1 MIHATAAKSDGVL
14 SVTCRADTIELPY
27 ICFDL
32 IECRVTTRKE
42 GSVSVL
48 EDVLEEEYAR
58 SSRLLGLMEQ
68 EIGLLPKGSIRMR
81 NIKGHEY
88 CYLNYRVGDKVKS
101 DYVPASEVDELRAKI
116 ERRRSLAAAIREQ
129 KRSQKQIIRALGRV
143 PNVD

>member
-1 MIHATAAKSDGVL
+1 MHAAATEHGGRV
-14 SVTCRADTIELPY
+14 SVTCRANMLELPY
-27 ICFDL
+27 KL
-32 IECRVTTRKE
+32 LNLLECRVTTRKG
-42 GSVSVL
+42 GSMSVL

-58 SSRLLGLMEQ
+58 SSRLLDLMEQ

-101 DYVPASEVDELRAKI
+101 DYVPTAEVDELRAKI
-116 ERRRSLAAAIREQ
+116 ERRRALAAAIREQ

-143 PNVD
+143 PDVD

>member
-1 MIHATAAKSDGVL
+1 M
-14 SVTCRADTIELPY
+14 
-27 ICFDL
+27 
-32 IECRVTTRKE
+32 
-42 GSVSVL
+42 SVL

-101 DYVPASEVDELRAKI
+101 DYVPAADVDELQAKI
-116 ERRRSLAAAIREQ
+116 ERRRALTAAIKEQ

-143 PNVD
+143 PDVARRPSSLADQSPVPVEQEGTDSIVSYGNVAGHWGKTHPQTL

>member
-1 MIHATAAKSDGVL
+1 MHAAVAEQGSSE
-14 SVTCRADTIELPY
+14 SVTCRADIFELPY
-27 ICFDL
+27 IYHSL
-32 IECRVTTRKE
+32 IECRVTTQE
-42 GSVSVL
+42 GGTMSVL

-101 DYVPASEVDELRAKI
+101 DYVPAAEVDELRAKI
-116 ERRRSLAAAIREQ
+116 ERRRALAAAIKEQ
-129 KRSQKQIIRALGRV
+129 KQSQKQIIRALGRV
-143 PNVD
+143 PYVD

>member
-1 MIHATAAKSDGVL
+1 MHAAATEHDGRL
-14 SVTCRADTIELPY
+14 SVTCRADTFELPY
-27 ICFDL
+27 KLLNL
-32 IECRVTTRKE
+32 IECRVTTQ
-42 GSVSVL
+42 GGGAMYVL

-101 DYVPASEVDELRAKI
+101 DYVPAAEVDELRAKI
-116 ERRRSLAAAIREQ
+116 ERRRTLAAAIKEQ
-129 KRSQKQIIRALGRV
+129 KQYQKQIIRALGRV
-143 PNVD
+143 PYVD

>member
-1 MIHATAAKSDGVL
+1 MHAAAAEQGDGI
-14 SVTCRADTIELPY
+14 SVTCRADMLELPY
-27 ICFDL
+27 KLFNL
-32 IECRVTTRKE
+32 LECRVTTRKG
-42 GSVSVL
+42 GSMSVL

-58 SSRLLGLMEQ
+58 SSRLLDLMEQ

-101 DYVPASEVDELRAKI
+101 DYVPTAEVDELRAKI
-116 ERRRSLAAAIREQ
+116 ERRRALAAAIREQ

-143 PNVD
+143 PDVD

>member
-1 MIHATAAKSDGVL
+1 MIHAAAAESDGVL

-27 ICFDL
+27 ICSDL
-32 IECRVTTRKE
+32 IECRVTTQ
-42 GSVSVL
+42 GGDSVSVL

-101 DYVPASEVDELRAKI
+101 DYVPAAEVDELRAKI
-116 ERRRSLAAAIREQ
+116 ERRRALAAAIREQ
-129 KRSQKQIIRALGRV
+129 KRSQKQTIRALGRV
-143 PNVD
+143 PDVD

>member
-1 MIHATAAKSDGVL
+1 M
-14 SVTCRADTIELPY
+14 
-27 ICFDL
+27 
-32 IECRVTTRKE
+32 
-42 GSVSVL
+42 SVL

-101 DYVPASEVDELRAKI
+101 DYVPAAEVDELQAKI
-116 ERRRSLAAAIREQ
+116 ERRRAAIREQ
-129 KRSQKQIIRALGRV
+129 KQSQKQIIRALGRV
-143 PNVD
+143 PNAD

>member
-1 MIHATAAKSDGVL
+1 M
-14 SVTCRADTIELPY
+14 
-27 ICFDL
+27 
-32 IECRVTTRKE
+32 
-42 GSVSVL
+42 SVL

-68 EIGLLPKGSIRMR
+68 EIGLLPKGNIRMR

-116 ERRRSLAAAIREQ
+116 ERRRALAAAIREQ

-143 PNVD
+143 PDVD

>member
-1 MIHATAAKSDGVL
+1 MHAAAAEQGGRA
-14 SVTCRADTIELPY
+14 SVTCRADMLELPY
-27 ICFDL
+27 KLLDL
-32 IECRVTTRKE
+32 IECRVTTRKG

-58 SSRLLGLMEQ
+58 SNRLLGLMEQ

-101 DYVPASEVDELRAKI
+101 DYVPAAEVDELQAKI
-116 ERRRSLAAAIREQ
+116 ERRRALAAAIREQ

-143 PNVD
+143 PYVD